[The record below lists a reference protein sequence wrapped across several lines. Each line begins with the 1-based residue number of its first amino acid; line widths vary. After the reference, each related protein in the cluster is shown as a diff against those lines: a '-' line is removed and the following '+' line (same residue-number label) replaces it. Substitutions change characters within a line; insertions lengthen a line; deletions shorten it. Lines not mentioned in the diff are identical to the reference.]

1 MKNYES
7 LIDTLTDLK
16 GKGYKEDF
24 EIEPY
29 CLYCGDLDLRLD
41 PDDFHVDE
49 VYRFKGNG
57 NASPEQPFLFAIST
71 SSGIKGILVDNHGI
85 YEGNKPSEWL
95 RSLEPKG

>member
-7 LIDTLTDLK
+7 LAGILSDLK
-16 GKGYKEDF
+16 KTGYKEDF

-49 VYRFKGNG
+49 VYRFKGNA
-57 NASPEQPFLFAIST
+57 NASPQYPVLYAIST
-71 SSGIKGILVDNHGI
+71 SGGVKGILVDNHDI
-85 YEGNKPSEWL
+85 YEGNKPSEWF
-95 RSLEPKG
+95 RNPAPVE